1 MIIQLIQFI
10 AGLAILII
18 LHEFGHFLMARA
30 LKIEVEEFGIG
41 FPPRLA
47 TLFESKGTKFTLNWI
62 PLGGFVR
69 PKGENDPNI
78 PGGLAS
84 AGPWTRL
91 AVMFAGPAINLL
103 TGIVLAVLLFYT
115 LGEPILEKVR
125 VDAVSTNSPA
135 EQAGIQDGD
144 IITQVNGVQ
153 IDSMTALQETIQ
165 AQLDQPTDIVVDR
178 NGELIHLVLTPR
190 SNPPE
195 NEGAIGILL
204 GNPTRPIGITTALT
218 RGVSASFEYAR
229 AVLALPGRLIRGD
242 TTPEEGRGFVGY
254 KGMFDIYQQIR
265 NPIYFFMAVSFSL
278 GLLNL
283 FPIPALDGGRILLT
297 LPEIIFKRRIPAQY
311 ENMIHLVGFAVLL
324 IFLIYVNIQDFINP
338 VVIP

>member
-1 MIIQLIQFI
+1 MIIQLVQFI

-41 FPPRLA
+41 FPPRIT
-47 TLFESKGTKFTLNWI
+47 TLFESKGTQFTLNWI

-69 PKGENDPNI
+69 PKGENDPSI

-84 AGPWTRL
+84 ANPWTRL
-91 AVMFAGPAINLL
+91 AVLFAGPAINLL
-103 TGIVLAVLLFYT
+103 TGVILAVLLFYT
-115 LGEPILEKVR
+115 IGEPILDKVR
-125 VDAVSTNSPA
+125 VDAISANSPA
-135 EQAGIQDGD
+135 EQAGLQVGD
-144 IITQVNGVQ
+144 FITQVNGMP
-153 IDSMTALQETIQ
+153 IDSMTTLQEEIQ
-165 AQLDQPTDIVVDR
+165 NRLGQPTEIVVNR
-178 NGELIHLVLTPR
+178 NGEEILLTLTPR
-190 SNPPE
+190 LNPPE

-229 AVLALPGRLIRGD
+229 AVLVLPVRLIQGE

-265 NPIYFFMAVSFSL
+265 NPLYFFMAVSFSL

-297 LPEIIFKRRIPAQY
+297 LPEIILKRRIPPQY
-311 ENMIHLVGFAVLL
+311 ENMIHLVGFTVLL
-324 IFLIYVNIQDFINP
+324 IFLIYINIQDFVNP
-338 VVIP
+338 VVLP